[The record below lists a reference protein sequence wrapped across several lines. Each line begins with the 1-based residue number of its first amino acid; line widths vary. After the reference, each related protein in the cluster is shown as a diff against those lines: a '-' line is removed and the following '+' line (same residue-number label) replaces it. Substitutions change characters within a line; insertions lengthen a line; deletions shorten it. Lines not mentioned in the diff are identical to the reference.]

1 LQARATGGLNCVGT
15 SRREETA
22 VKRSTE
28 HILTTHTGSLP
39 RPPELL
45 EALQRRDRGEGDGD
59 GEKLDAQIRAA
70 VDDVVRR
77 QADAGVNVVNDGEAG
92 KIGYSTY
99 VKERLDGFGGE
110 AGMAG
115 LPADMA
121 EFPDY
126 MQRVG
131 SGMDFAMP
139 ACVGPVSYRGLDA
152 VRADIA
158 NLQAALDGAGV
169 EDAFL
174 SAASPGVIAVFLQ
187 NQHYSSHEEY
197 VFALADA
204 MKVEY
209 DEIHQ
214 AGIVLQLD
222 CPDLAGSGHMFGE
235 SLDDFRVRARVN
247 VEAINHA
254 TRDIPPDAMRMHL
267 CWGNYEGPHNH
278 DVALRDIIDIAFE
291 ARPAAIAFEAAN
303 PRHEHEWT
311 VFEDM
316 ELPEGKVIIPGVLDS
331 TTNFIEHPELV
342 AQRLVRYGKLV
353 GPENLMAGSDC
364 GFATFASFLTVDPA
378 ITWAKLHAM
387 AEGAALASN
396 ELY

>member
-1 LQARATGGLNCVGT
+1 
-15 SRREETA
+15 

-28 HILTTHTGSLP
+28 YILTTHTGSLP

-45 EALQRRDRGEGDGD
+45 DALQCRDRGEGDG
-59 GEKLDAQIRAA
+59 ERLDEQVRAA
-70 VDDVVRR
+70 VADVVRR
-77 QADAGVNVVNDGEAG
+77 QADAGVSVVNDGEAG
-92 KIGYSTY
+92 KIGYATY

-115 LPADMA
+115 LLADMA

-126 MQRVG
+126 MRRVV
-131 SGMDFAMP
+131 SGVDFAMP
-139 ACVGPVSYRGLDA
+139 ACVGPVSYRGLNA

-158 NLQAALDGAGV
+158 NLQAALDGADV

-187 NQHYSSHEEY
+187 NQHYPSHEEY

-209 DEIHQ
+209 DEIHR

-222 CPDLAGSGHMFGE
+222 CPDLAMSGHMLGE
-235 SLDDFRVRARVN
+235 SLDDFRARARVN
-247 VEAINHA
+247 VEAIAHA

-267 CWGNYEGPHNH
+267 CWGNYEGPHHH

-291 ARPAAIAFEAAN
+291 ARPAAISFEAAN

-311 VFEDM
+311 VFEDV

-331 TTNFIEHPELV
+331 TTNFIEHPKLV

-353 GPENLMAGSDC
+353 GPENVMAGSDC
-364 GFATFASFLTVDPA
+364 GFATFASFLTVDPG

-387 AEGAALASN
+387 AEGAALASR

>member
-1 LQARATGGLNCVGT
+1 L
-15 SRREETA
+15 
-22 VKRSTE
+22 KRSTE

-45 EALQRRDRGEGDGD
+45 DALQRRDRGEGDAD
-59 GEKLDAQIRAA
+59 GERLDEQVRAA
-70 VDDVVRR
+70 VADVVRR
-77 QADAGVNVVNDGEAG
+77 QADAGVSVVNDGEAG
-92 KIGYSTY
+92 KIGYATY

-115 LPADMA
+115 SLADMA

-126 MQRVG
+126 MRRVVG
-131 SGMDFAMP
+131 GIDFAMP
-139 ACVGPVSYRGLDA
+139 ACVGPVSYRGLGA

-187 NQHYSSHEEY
+187 NQHYPSHEDY

-209 DEIHQ
+209 DEIHR

-222 CPDLAGSGHMFGE
+222 CPDLAMSGHMLGE
-235 SLDDFRVRARVN
+235 SLGAFRARARVN
-247 VEAINHA
+247 VEAIAHA

-267 CWGNYEGPHNH
+267 CWGNYEGPHH
-278 DVALRDIIDIAFE
+278 YDVALHDIIDIVFE
-291 ARPAAIAFEAAN
+291 ARPAAISFEAAN

-311 VFEDM
+311 IFEDI

-331 TTNFIEHPELV
+331 TTNFIEHPKLV

-364 GFATFASFLTVDPA
+364 GFATFASFLTVDPG

-387 AEGAALASN
+387 AEGAALAST

>member
-1 LQARATGGLNCVGT
+1 LQ
-15 SRREETA
+15 S
-22 VKRSTE
+22 
-28 HILTTHTGSLP
+28 
-39 RPPELL
+39 
-45 EALQRRDRGEGDGD
+45 RDRGESD
-59 GEKLDAQIRAA
+59 GERLDEQVRAA
-70 VDDVVRR
+70 VADEVRR
-77 QADAGVNVVNDGEAG
+77 QADAGVSVVNDGEAG
-92 KIGYSTY
+92 KIGYATY

-126 MQRVG
+126 MRRVMG
-131 SGMDFAMP
+131 GIDFAMP

-158 NLQAALDGAGV
+158 NLHAALERVGV

-187 NQHYSSHEEY
+187 NQHYPSHEEY

-209 DEIHQ
+209 DEIHR

-222 CPDLAGSGHMFGE
+222 CPDLAMSGHMLGE
-235 SLDDFRVRARVN
+235 SLDEFRARARVN
-247 VEAINHA
+247 VEAIGHA

-267 CWGNYEGPHNH
+267 CRGNYEGPHHH

-311 VFEDM
+311 VFEDV

-331 TTNFIEHPELV
+331 TTNYIEHPELV
-342 AQRLVRYGKLV
+342 AQRLVRYGKLI
-353 GPENLMAGSDC
+353 GPENVMAGSDC
-364 GFATFASFLTVDPA
+364 GFATFASFLTVEPEIA
-378 ITWAKLHAM
+378 GAKLHAM
-387 AEGAALASN
+387 VEGAALASS

>member
-1 LQARATGGLNCVGT
+1 
-15 SRREETA
+15 

-45 EALQRRDRGEGDGD
+45 DALQCRDRGEGDG
-59 GEKLDAQIRAA
+59 ERLDEQVRAA
-70 VDDVVRR
+70 VADVVRR
-77 QADAGVNVVNDGEAG
+77 QADAGVSVVNDGEAG
-92 KIGYSTY
+92 KIGYATY

-115 LPADMA
+115 LLADMA

-126 MQRVG
+126 MRRVV
-131 SGMDFAMP
+131 SGVDFAMP
-139 ACVGPVSYRGLDA
+139 ACVGPVSYRGLNA

-158 NLQAALDGAGV
+158 NLQAALDGADV

-187 NQHYSSHEEY
+187 NHHYPSHEEY

-209 DEIHQ
+209 DAIHR

-222 CPDLAGSGHMFGE
+222 CPDLAMSGHMLGE
-235 SLDDFRVRARVN
+235 SLDDFRARARVN
-247 VEAINHA
+247 VEAIAHA

-267 CWGNYEGPHNH
+267 CWGNYEGPHHH
-278 DVALRDIIDIAFE
+278 DVALRDIIDIALE
-291 ARPAAIAFEAAN
+291 ARPAAISFEAAN

-311 VFEDM
+311 VFEDI

-331 TTNFIEHPELV
+331 TTNFIEHPKLV

-353 GPENLMAGSDC
+353 GPENVMAGSDC
-364 GFATFASFLTVDPA
+364 GFATFASFLTVDPG

-387 AEGAALASN
+387 AEGAALASR

>member
-1 LQARATGGLNCVGT
+1 M
-15 SRREETA
+15 
-22 VKRSTE
+22 KRSTD

-45 EALQRRDRGEGDGD
+45 DALQRRDRSEGVGER
-59 GEKLDAQIRAA
+59 LDEQIRAA
-70 VDDVVRR
+70 VADVVRR
-77 QADAGVNVVNDGEAG
+77 QAEAGVSVVNDGEAG
-92 KIGYSTY
+92 KIGYATY
-99 VKERLDGFGGE
+99 VKERLDDFGGE

-126 MQRVG
+126 MRRVMG
-131 SGMDFAMP
+131 GIDFAMP

-158 NLQAALDGAGV
+158 NLRAALDGAGV

-187 NQHYSSHEEY
+187 NQHYPSHEEY

-209 DEIHQ
+209 DEIHR

-222 CPDLAGSGHMFGE
+222 CPDLAMSGHMLGE
-235 SLDDFRVRARVN
+235 SLDDFRARARVN

-267 CWGNYEGPHNH
+267 CWGNYEGPHHH

-291 ARPAAIAFEAAN
+291 ARPAAVAFEAAN

-311 VFEDM
+311 VFEDI
-316 ELPEGKVIIPGVLDS
+316 ELPEGKVIIPGVVDS

-342 AQRLVRYGKLV
+342 AAAARALRRARRARERDGRQRLRLRDLCELPDRRARHHV
-353 GPENLMAGSDC
+353 GQAPRDGRRGRTRVEC
-364 GFATFASFLTVDPA
+364 
-378 ITWAKLHAM
+378 
-387 AEGAALASN
+387 AL
-396 ELY
+396 LRR

>member
-1 LQARATGGLNCVGT
+1 
-15 SRREETA
+15 

-45 EALQRRDRGEGDGD
+45 DALQCRDRGEGDG
-59 GEKLDAQIRAA
+59 KRLDEQVRAA
-70 VDDVVRR
+70 VADVVRR
-77 QADAGVNVVNDGEAG
+77 QADAGVSVVNDGEAG
-92 KIGYSTY
+92 KIGYATY

-121 EFPDY
+121 DFPDY
-126 MQRVG
+126 MRRVL
-131 SGMDFAMP
+131 SGIDFAMP
-139 ACVGPVSYRGLDA
+139 ACVGPVSYRGLNA

-187 NQHYSSHEEY
+187 NQHYPSHEEY

-209 DEIHQ
+209 DEIHR

-222 CPDLAGSGHMFGE
+222 CPDLAMSGHMLGQ
-235 SLDDFRVRARVN
+235 SLDDFRARARVN
-247 VEAINHA
+247 VEAIAHA

-267 CWGNYEGPHNH
+267 CWGNYEGPHHH

-291 ARPAAIAFEAAN
+291 ARPAAISFEAAN

-311 VFEDM
+311 VFEDI

-331 TTNFIEHPELV
+331 TTNFIEHPKLV

-364 GFATFASFLTVDPA
+364 GFATFASFLTVDPG

-387 AEGAALASN
+387 AEGAALASR

>member
-1 LQARATGGLNCVGT
+1 
-15 SRREETA
+15 

-45 EALQRRDRGEGDGD
+45 AALQRRDRGDGEGDR
-59 GEKLDAQIRAA
+59 LDEQVRAA
-70 VDDVVRR
+70 VADVVRR
-77 QADAGVNVVNDGEAG
+77 QADAGVSVVNDGEAG
-92 KIGYSTY
+92 KIGYATY

-126 MQRVG
+126 MRRVMG
-131 SGMDFAMP
+131 GIDFAMP
-139 ACVGPVSYRGLDA
+139 ACVGPVSYRDTNT
-152 VRADIA
+152 VCADIA
-158 NLQAALDGAGV
+158 NLKAALDGADV
-169 EDAFL
+169 EDAFM

-187 NQHYSSHEEY
+187 NQYYASHDEY
-197 VFALADA
+197 MAALADA

-209 DEIHQ
+209 DEIHR
-214 AGIVLQLD
+214 AGVVLQLD
-222 CPDLAGSGHMFGE
+222 CPDLAMSGHMFGE
-235 SLDDFRVRARVN
+235 SLDEFRARARVN

-267 CWGNYEGPHNH
+267 CWGNYEGPHHH
-278 DVALRDIIDIAFE
+278 DVALRDIIDVVFE
-291 ARPAAIAFEAAN
+291 ARPAAISFEAAN

-311 VFEDM
+311 VFEDVK
-316 ELPEGKVIIPGVLDS
+316 LPEGKVLIPGVLDS
-331 TTNFIEHPELV
+331 TTNYIEHPVLV
-342 AQRLVRYGKLV
+342 AQRLVRYGTLV
-353 GPENLMAGSDC
+353 GPENVIAGTDC
-364 GFATFASFLTVDPA
+364 GFATFASFLTVDPG

-387 AEGAALASN
+387 TEGAALASK